1 MGDPLEVT
9 VCAFSPSRAAV
20 RSTAWAVVLEGH
32 GEPALSFPC
41 PILSGVPPGTV
52 GSFAG
57 MFLAASLAGK
67 NERA

>member
-1 MGDPLEVT
+1 MGNQPEVS

-20 RSTAWAVVLEGH
+20 RDAAWAVVLEGH

-41 PILSGVPPGTV
+41 PILSGMPRGIV

-57 MFLAASLAGK
+57 MFLAAPLAGK
-67 NERA
+67 NEKA